1 MGLSSRGAPR
11 PRHPPRLALLLL
23 LAVGARSAPLA
34 APQQPGV
41 FTPLEFGADPSGR
54 ADSTAALSRCV
65 AAALNA
71 TRALPGHAV
80 DGSDHG
86 GVSIDLQGGLY
97 LLSSTVTIGDGAGRG
112 GNWHLCC
119 GSLLAA
125 ANFSGDYLLSVA
137 PGNPKTQANGVQ
149 DISIQ
154 CARPLAS
161 VLSPGG
167 LCSHAAD
174 GAVRWQWGGV

>member
-1 MGLSSRGAPR
+1 MGLSNRGSP
-11 PRHPPRLALLLL
+11 PSHPLRLALPMLL
-23 LAVGARSAPLA
+23 LALEARGAPLA

-41 FTPLEFGADPSGR
+41 FTPLAFGADPTGR
-54 ADSTAALSRCV
+54 TDSTAALSRCV

-97 LLSSTVTIGDGAGRG
+97 LLTSTLTIGDGDGRG

-149 DISIQ
+149 DISIRCDPCQ
-154 CARPLAS
+154 HPFSRR
-161 VLSPGG
+161 
-167 LCSHAAD
+167 
-174 GAVRWQWGGV
+174 AVFSR